1 MSLSVFR
8 AWLTLC
14 CRALFI
20 LESME
25 SKEITAVFIG
35 THDSYFIKK
44 ELIEQAIVC
53 AINMGIKVFLN
64 GGQGHFD
71 VTCASVLHQMKN
83 RYPSIKSYLVI
94 PYHNFHIFDKDLFDE
109 IIYPFEKQQDTY
121 FFYKR
126 AIPERNKYMVEKSS
140 VAISYVHRSG
150 GASRTLDYA
159 KNRNLKIIDLI
170 EGVPNE

>member
-1 MSLSVFR
+1 MCFWRGCSGGHAF
-8 AWLTLC
+8 
-14 CRALFI
+14 LFS
-20 LESME
+20 ENME
-25 SKEITAVFIG
+25 SREITAVFIG
-35 THDSYFIKK
+35 THDCYFIRK
-44 ELIEQAIVC
+44 ELIEHAIVC

-83 RYPSIKSYLVI
+83 RYPSIRSYLVI
-94 PYHNFHIFDKDLFDE
+94 PYHNFRIFNKGLFDE
-109 IIYPFEKQQDTY
+109 IIYPFEEQQDTY

-159 KNRNLKIIDLI
+159 KKNNLKIIDLI
-170 EGVPNE
+170 EDGIN